1 MTDPTSSSSSSSSND
16 AHDDDIPRSRIDKDA
31 SGAARDV
38 NAEEMEEDDDDAIA
52 VGSNCDDRDGNCED
66 ERRRNRIRFVE
77 EVVDAP
83 SETPFVVVVIVAL
96 VRLESRRRRRK
107 G

>member
-1 MTDPTSSSSSSSSND
+1 
-16 AHDDDIPRSRIDKDA
+16 
-31 SGAARDV
+31 
-38 NAEEMEEDDDDAIA
+38 MEEDDDDAIA
-52 VGSNCDDRDGNCED
+52 VGANCDDHDGNCED

-107 G
+107 GQGSRMPRRKR